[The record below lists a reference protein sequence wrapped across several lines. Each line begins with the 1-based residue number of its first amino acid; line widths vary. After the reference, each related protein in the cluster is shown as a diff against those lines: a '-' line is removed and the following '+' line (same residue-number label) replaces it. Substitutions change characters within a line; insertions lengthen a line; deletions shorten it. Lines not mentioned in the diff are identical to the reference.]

1 MIRRARYVAV
11 AALAVTALAGCSA
24 LGGSDS
30 GSSGGNGQVEK
41 AKIKVAV
48 IPGLIDIAGYKRAQA
63 AGYFKAEG
71 LDVEDVSI
79 KTGAQAPPMLIN
91 TPSKIPK
98 KRISRFFCR
107 NIKIPVN

>member
-1 MIRRARYVAV
+1 MATMARVRPASVGGSHSRKWRTRMTRTLSAGSWIRRARYVAV

-30 GSSGGNGQVEK
+30 GSSGGNDQVEK

-71 LDVEDVSI
+71 LDVA
-79 KTGAQAPPMLIN
+79 GQP
-91 TPSKIPK
+91 
-98 KRISRFFCR
+98 
-107 NIKIPVN
+107 